1 MQVGAFKMG
10 FWLTLLACA
19 FPAISATPLSAQNWA
34 TRDLCLIDEARVYED
49 IFEPEFYAR
58 MQSRAAQIP
67 NGVGRYWRITSPD
80 GATSHLWGTMHSS
93 LPVILRLPDEVERT
107 IKSARVIATE
117 TDYTQQT
124 RADLTRAYTA
134 FDRYRDANQ
143 MSVEQMELPEHLLTW
158 TRDRLVGLGWGD
170 EAFDYLSPA
179 AIAELMLG
187 DPCGD
192 FNAGIYPIQD
202 DRIQMLGEIAGADV
216 LSLEEP
222 RALFKKLN
230 DPNNLWLTRAMIAVY
245 ANYLNPEITREAL
258 STSYALY
265 LQGRIGEMMAW
276 DETYFADTYPDEG
289 LGWLART
296 NDYLLRERNEG
307 FLATAMDDLQRGG
320 VFMAVGTYH
329 LPMEYG
335 LVAML
340 REAGFTV
347 DRVPLKGELPE

>member
-1 MQVGAFKMG
+1 MS
-10 FWLTLLACA
+10 FWLTLLVCA
-19 FPAISATPLSAQNWA
+19 LATPLSAQNWA
-34 TRDLCLIDEARVYED
+34 TRDLCLIDEAKIHQD
-49 IFEPEFYAR
+49 IFTPDFHAA
-58 MQSRAAQIP
+58 MQTRAGQIP
-67 NGVGRYWRITSPD
+67 NGIGRYWRITAPD

-93 LPVILRLPDEVERT
+93 LPLILRLPDEVERT
-107 IKSARVIATE
+107 IKSARIVATE

-124 RADLTRAYTA
+124 RADLIRAYTS
-134 FDRYRDANQ
+134 FDRYRDAEQ
-143 MSVEQMELPEHLLTW
+143 ISVQQMELPEKLLTW
-158 TRDRLVGLGWGD
+158 TRDRLVGLGWGE

-179 AIAELMLG
+179 AVVELMLG

-192 FNAGIYPIQD
+192 FNSGIYPIQD
-202 DRIQMLGEIAGADV
+202 DRIQMLGEIAGAQV

-230 DPNNLWLTRAMIAVY
+230 NDSNLGLTRAMIAVY
-245 ANYLNPEITREAL
+245 ANYLNPDITREAL

-265 LQGRIGEMMAW
+265 LQGRIAEMMAW

-289 LGWLART
+289 LAWLART

-307 FLATAMDDLQRGG
+307 FIETAMTDLRQGG

-329 LPMEYG
+329 LPKDYG
-335 LVAML
+335 LIEML

-347 DRVPLKGELPE
+347 TRVPLQGEPSE